1 MKKIIFTL
9 VMIGLMSQTNIAF
22 AGDFDNITGLTP
34 VQKETLARIQGD
46 YKLEYNQNETNIMQ
60 YTDKLKQI
68 KEQKDI
74 TPEQASLL
82 TSAYERNINVLKNRQ
97 NELKNETEAKYKEVF
112 TDEQYKEYQMLQ
124 IKADNAFSDFLRK

>member
-9 VMIGLMSQTNIAF
+9 VMIGLMSQINIAF

>member
-9 VMIGLMSQTNIAF
+9 VMIGLMSQINIAF
-22 AGDFDNITGLTP
+22 AGDFENITGLTP